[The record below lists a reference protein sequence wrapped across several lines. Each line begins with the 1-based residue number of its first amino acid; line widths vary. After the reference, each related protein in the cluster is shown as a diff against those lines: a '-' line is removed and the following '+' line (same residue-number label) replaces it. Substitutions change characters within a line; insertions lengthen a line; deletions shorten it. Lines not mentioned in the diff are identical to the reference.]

1 MGGAHFGGECGA
13 RCIDYNV
20 TAFCVEHQ
28 YLLEGIAE
36 ISPKEVR
43 SFGDGK

>member
-1 MGGAHFGGECGA
+1 MGGAHFEGECGA
-13 RCIDYNV
+13 RCIGYNV
-20 TAFCVEHQ
+20 TAFCVECQ